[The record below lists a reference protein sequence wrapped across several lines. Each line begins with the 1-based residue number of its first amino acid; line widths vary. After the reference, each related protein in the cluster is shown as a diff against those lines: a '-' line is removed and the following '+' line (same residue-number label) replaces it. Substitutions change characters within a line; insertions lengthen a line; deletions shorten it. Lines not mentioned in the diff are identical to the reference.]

1 MAGAL
6 VLLAGAAALPTRAY
20 LTSQADALAPDQLS
34 GHEGAVDHTARSRH
48 LASSDESRGA
58 EGISRSDARPHD
70 LERSR
75 DNTPAEERC
84 SLTSGPADTC
94 PAISE
99 KEVNTCNRHY
109 CASCRARAPAPTPH
123 RPWRQ
128 VCVECALH
136 VCADCKDGDALVCR
150 NKPKDAPDALVCS
163 LRLRLLEA
171 SKLLLFGPV

>member
-6 VLLAGAAALPTRAY
+6 VLLAGAAAAPTRAY
-20 LTSQADALAPDQLS
+20 LTSRADALAPDQMS

-99 KEVNTCNRHY
+99 KEVNTCNRLL
-109 CASCRARAPAPTPH
+109 CVMPRACPRTHPAPPVASGM
-123 RPWRQ
+123 RR
-128 VCVECALH
+128 VCVARVRRLH
-136 VCADCKDGDALVCR
+136 ERRRVCVPQQTRSG
-150 NKPKDAPDALVCS
+150 
-163 LRLRLLEA
+163 
-171 SKLLLFGPV
+171 